1 MEFFNEAVRVLETLA
16 KALNGDFAPDLK
28 SCHKRSFGAT
38 ALPMGGSYAVGA
50 GTLRN
55 RKHIRPPIRAEPA
68 GTHFPNPKPINHT
81 KLFFKI
87 RRNILWISL
96 TLL

>member
-16 KALNGDFAPDLK
+16 KALAGDFLPNRKSGHRRRSSAP
-28 SCHKRSFGAT
+28 
-38 ALPMGGSYAVGA
+38 ALPVGGCYAVGGA

-68 GTHFPNPKPINHT
+68 GTHFPNPKPNQPQQT
-81 KLFFKI
+81 F
-87 RRNILWISL
+87 S
-96 TLL
+96 

>member
-38 ALPMGGSYAVGA
+38 ALPMAALMPWVQALCVTESTSARPSVPSPPERISRTRNPSTTTNFFLKSGGIYYGF
-50 GTLRN
+50 L
-55 RKHIRPPIRAEPA
+55 
-68 GTHFPNPKPINHT
+68 
-81 KLFFKI
+81 
-87 RRNILWISL
+87 
-96 TLL
+96 

>member
-55 RKHIRPPIRAEPA
+55 RKHIRPPIRAQPA
-68 GTHFPNPKPINHT
+68 GTHFQTTKPNQPQQT
-81 KLFFKI
+81 FF
-87 RRNILWISL
+87 
-96 TLL
+96 

>member
-38 ALPMGGSYAVGA
+38 A
-50 GTLRN
+50 
-55 RKHIRPPIRAEPA
+55 
-68 GTHFPNPKPINHT
+68 
-81 KLFFKI
+81 
-87 RRNILWISL
+87 
-96 TLL
+96 